1 MACGLRLSGIM
12 PPEPV
17 LDVFTRSDVAAA
29 CFAAPQNIDI
39 EHEFFRSRPFFN
51 LGPAGFEPATS

>member
-12 PPEPV
+12 LPEPV

-29 CFAAPQNIDI
+29 CLATSQNIHI
-39 EHEFFRSRPFFN
+39 EHELLRAPPFFN